1 MRIPIV
7 WLIAALIALLLAFV
21 LTMMLLP
28 GGQETASQGQ
38 PGPIVQSP
46 AQAAN

>member
-1 MRIPIV
+1 MRIPFV

-21 LTMMLLP
+21 LTMLLP
-28 GGQETASQGQ
+28 GGQETASQAQ